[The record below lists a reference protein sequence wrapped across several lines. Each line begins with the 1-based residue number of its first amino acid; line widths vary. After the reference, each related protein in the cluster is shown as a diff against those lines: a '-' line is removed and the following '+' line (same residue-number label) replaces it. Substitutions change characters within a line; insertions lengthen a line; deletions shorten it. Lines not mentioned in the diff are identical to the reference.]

1 MNPPWVAMFT
11 LGAVTIGQSPRTD
24 IIPELRTV
32 LPPDVEILEAGA
44 LDGLGPEEIR
54 AFAPAGRDTVLVTRL
69 RDGSGVRVAHRHV
82 MSRLVRKVEALALQ
96 VDAILLLCT
105 GSFEPFRTSRP
116 VLYPERLLLSLARAV
131 ASDGHIGVITPDEG
145 QVEEQ
150 RMRWRDAARAVTIR
164 AASPYTDGARLP
176 ALGRE
181 LADAGASLIVLDS
194 LGYSLAMKQA
204 VRRASG
210 RPVLL
215 PRTVLAR
222 AAAELL

>member
-1 MNPPWVAMFT
+1 MST

-32 LPPDVEILEAGA
+32 LGPEVEIVEAGA
-44 LDGLGPEEIR
+44 LDGLDPDEIR
-54 AFAPAGRDTVLVTRL
+54 ALAPARDDTVLVTRL

-82 MSRLVRKVEALALQ
+82 VPRLVRQVEALARQ
-96 VDAILLLCT
+96 VDAVLLLCT

-116 VLYPERLLLSLARAV
+116 ILYPERLLFGLARAV
-131 ASDGHIGVITPDEG
+131 AADGHLGVITPDEG

-150 RMRWRDAARAVTIR
+150 RSRWGGVARRVTIR
-164 AASPYTDGARLP
+164 AASPYAESARLP
-176 ALGRE
+176 ALARE
-181 LADAGASLIVLDS
+181 LAEAGADLIVLDS
-194 LGYSLAMKQA
+194 LGYSLAMKQT
-204 VRRASG
+204 VRQAAG